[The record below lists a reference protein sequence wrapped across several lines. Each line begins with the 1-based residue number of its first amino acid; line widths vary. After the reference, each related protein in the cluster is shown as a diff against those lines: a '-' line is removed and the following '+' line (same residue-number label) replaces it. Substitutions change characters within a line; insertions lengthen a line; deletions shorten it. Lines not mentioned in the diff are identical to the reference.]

1 MFVFCKY
8 FSKILLGNVLMKFE
22 KCRQYDLPYVD
33 PFLIL
38 VPEFPNV
45 TRLFL
50 NVLFLSKVIPLC
62 VKIQKTLTNM

>member
-1 MFVFCKY
+1 
-8 FSKILLGNVLMKFE
+8 MKLE
-22 KCRQYDLPYVD
+22 KCRQYVLFYVAR
-33 PFLIL
+33 FLIL

-62 VKIQKTLTNM
+62 VKIQKTLRNM